1 MGKSSGNFNES
12 NRKSSG
18 NCNESNGKYNE
29 RLNEYN
35 GKSNRKSNGKSDR
48 EYDEKP
54 NGNRNEK
61 SYESNGKSCRGNGQ
75 VLSLKKY
82 IVSVLKKRGLW
93 DPELSYQ
100 VETTARDILLY
111 RRLSDECLKEETE
124 ILIEETSRG
133 GDKRYKMNPVFDA
146 VKKYADVVRNDLKAL
161 CMNRSAKKFEKIE
174 DNDAMDELMRTLN
187 G

>member
-1 MGKSSGNFNES
+1 MGKSN
-12 NRKSSG
+12 G
-18 NCNESNGKYNE
+18 NCNESNRRSSGKYNE
-29 RLNEYN
+29 RLN
-35 GKSNRKSNGKSDR
+35 KSNGKSDR

-75 VLSLKKY
+75 VVSLKKY

-124 ILIEETSRG
+124 ILIEETSRE

>member
-1 MGKSSGNFNES
+1 MGKSKGES
-12 NRKSSG
+12 
-18 NCNESNGKYNE
+18 C
-29 RLNEYN
+29 
-35 GKSNRKSNGKSDR
+35 
-48 EYDEKP
+48 
-54 NGNRNEK
+54 
-61 SYESNGKSCRGNGQ
+61 NGKSCKGNGQ
-75 VLSLKKY
+75 VVSLKKY
-82 IVSVLKKRGLW
+82 IISVLKKRGLW

-111 RRLSDECLKEETE
+111 RRLSDECLKKETQ
-124 ILIEETSRG
+124 ILLEETSRE

-161 CMNRSAKKFEKIE
+161 CMNRSAKKLEKVE